1 MTERKTISAVRNTV
15 TLKRENPATA
25 GVSECRRH
33 SCYYNA
39 LLQRMQGAID
49 RSNTAKLEGR
59 SCRGGELQVV
69 TPQLH
74 WGQC

>member
-25 GVSECRRH
+25 GVSECQRH

-49 RSNTAKLEGR
+49 RSNTAKLEGPC
-59 SCRGGELQVV
+59 SSPPPFFVFL
-69 TPQLH
+69 LNH
-74 WGQC
+74 